1 MGLDDEKG
9 KRNNARTLNLTL
21 NIAGIILFLAFLVF
35 LGVKYGSAITGLA
48 EDPGKLSRELNSL
61 GWKGVLVFLGLQAL
75 QVIIAVIPGGVV
87 QIAGGY
93 IYGTWIGLLYSVI
106 GIFLG
111 SLIVFY
117 AARLLGYPLVR
128 MLVSPENLKK
138 FGFMINSSKSEIAM
152 FILFLIPGMPKDVL
166 TYMAGITPVKPLRFF
181 TVSIIGRLP
190 ALLGSSILG
199 YSTQAGNYTA
209 VILLSAASI
218 AFFLIGLFFK
228 DKIIRKIQ
236 AGKR

>member
-1 MGLDDEKG
+1 MDDEKV
-9 KRNNARTLNLTL
+9 KRDNVKALKLAV
-21 NIAGIILFLAFLVF
+21 NIVAIAIFLAVLVF
-35 LGVKYGSAITGLA
+35 MGIKYGSAITGLV

-75 QVIIAVIPGGVV
+75 QVLIAVIPGGVV

-93 IYGTWIGLLYSVI
+93 IYGTWLGLLYSVI
-106 GIFLG
+106 GIIIG
-111 SLIVFY
+111 EAIVFF

-128 MLVSPENLKK
+128 MLASPENLEK
-138 FGFMINSSKSEIAM
+138 FSFMINSSKSEIAM
-152 FILFLIPGMPKDVL
+152 FVLFLIPGMPKDVL
-166 TYMAGITPVKPLRFF
+166 TYIAGVTPVKPVRFF

-199 YSTQAGNYTA
+199 YSTQTGNYTA
-209 VILLSAASI
+209 AILLSAASI
-218 AFFLIGLFFK
+218 AFFLTGLFFK
-228 DKIIRKIQ
+228 DKIIRRIK

>member
-1 MGLDDEKG
+1 MKILKL
-9 KRNNARTLNLTL
+9 AV
-21 NIAGIILFLAFLVF
+21 NIASIVVFIAFLVY
-35 LGVKYGSAITGLA
+35 LAIRYGPVITELA
-48 EDPGKLSRELNSL
+48 EDPERLSRELNSL
-61 GWKGVLVFLGLQAL
+61 GWKGVLVFLGLQTL
-75 QVIIAVIPGGVV
+75 QVVLAVIPGGVV
-87 QIAGGY
+87 QVAGGY
-93 IYGTWIGLLYSVI
+93 IYGTWLGLLYSVT

-111 SLIVFY
+111 SVIVFY

-128 MLVSPENLKK
+128 MLVSPYNLKK
-138 FGFMINSSKSEIAM
+138 FSFMINSSKSEIAM
-152 FILFLIPGMPKDVL
+152 LILFLIPGMPKDVL

-190 ALLGSSILG
+190 ALLGSSVLG

-228 DKIIRKIQ
+228 DKILAKLQ
-236 AGKR
+236 AGKAGEK